1 VREWQGPSESTS
13 KSTIGDSEP
22 FHASR
27 RNELAAID
35 VATDTTAEVPA
46 ASAGPLSTG
55 GQDSHE
61 PAYESS

>member
-1 VREWQGPSESTS
+1 VREWQGSSESTS
-13 KSTIGDSEP
+13 ESTIGDSEP

-27 RNELAAID
+27 CNELAAID
-35 VATDTTAEVPA
+35 VATNTTAEVPA
-46 ASAGPLSTG
+46 AKAGPFSTE